1 MTALLSVVV
10 PVYNVAPYLRTCLR
24 SVRYPGVEVVA
35 VDDASTDASAAVLSS
50 FPAVRVVRPPSHVGL
65 GAARNL
71 GLSTVTG
78 RHVWFVDGD
87 DSVAPGALPGVLDR
101 LARLDP
107 DVLLLGVPCGPS
119 DVVSLSSRPAW
130 MRVRQAAWNRIVRV
144 DLLRRTG
151 IRFPDGLY
159 EDVPF
164 SHQVLACARRIA
176 GLRQACYRY
185 RSRDGSLTRTPG
197 LEHFDVFAQYERLF
211 ATLSAWRA
219 SPRLLARLH
228 ALMVRHYLT
237 VLGAPDRV
245 PPELRRAFFDRM
257 VAHERRYRPACG
269 PPLGLAAWVVR
280 SGSYDAYR
288 MGHLA
293 KRVWSRSRGGKD
305 LRMTEP
311 EDVVDD
317 GVTDVLAEDD
327 VVHVPPAAAELA
339 EALEH
344 EPISTFVADVP
355 EWDAQDPLEPA

>member
-1 MTALLSVVV
+1 MTALLSIVV
-10 PVYNVAPYLRTCLR
+10 PVYNVAPYLRACLR
-24 SVRYPGVEVVA
+24 SVSYPGVEVVA
-35 VDDASTDASAAVLSS
+35 VDDASTDASASLLSR
-50 FPAVRVVRPPSHVGL
+50 FPAVRVVRPPTHVGL

-71 GLSTVTG
+71 GLSVVSG

-87 DSVAPGALPGVLDR
+87 DSVEPGALPVVLDR

-107 DVLLLGVPCGPS
+107 DLLLLGVPCGPS
-119 DVVSLSSRPAW
+119 DVVSLRARPAL
-130 MRVRQAAWNRIVRV
+130 MRVRQAAWNRIARV

-164 SHQVLACARRIA
+164 SHLVLACARRVA
-176 GLRQACYRY
+176 GLPEACYRY

-245 PPELRRAFFDRM
+245 PPALRRAFFDRM
-257 VAHERRYRPACG
+257 MAHERRYRPASG
-269 PPLGLAAWVVR
+269 PPLPPAAWIVR
-280 SGSYDAYR
+280 SGSYEAYR
-288 MGHLA
+288 IGHLA
-293 KRVWSRSRGGKD
+293 KRVWSGSRGGKD

-311 EDVVDD
+311 DDVVDD
-317 GVTDVLAEDD
+317 GVTDVLAEDE
-327 VVHVPPAAAELA
+327 VVHVPPAAAEMA

-344 EPISTFVADVP
+344 EPVSSFVTDIP
-355 EWDAQDPLEPA
+355 EWDSEDPLPSA